1 MSLCLGAGSLGWS
14 DHIAA
19 HYAPGYFARVAMRRQ
34 LPQATCYVA
43 SPQHDIGSWLLVEGV
58 KTGVRRRCLVADTS
72 QPWDRQR
79 HVRTR
84 LIELD
89 YDSAGAI
96 CGSTR
101 LPNRDCPVRVGS
113 TQSIGQ
119 NSRSRVA
126 LWVTGIYQLDGLQ
139 DGMWRRR
146 DDEAK
151 VSHPRII
158 AASPPQMLQAK

>member
-1 MSLCLGAGSLGWS
+1 MSVGLVAKVLMSLCLGAGSLGWS

-72 QPWDRQR
+72 QPWDYER
-79 HVRTR
+79 HVRMR

-113 TQSIGQ
+113 
-119 NSRSRVA
+119 
-126 LWVTGIYQLDGLQ
+126 
-139 DGMWRRR
+139 
-146 DDEAK
+146 
-151 VSHPRII
+151 P
-158 AASPPQMLQAK
+158 

>member
-19 HYAPGYFARVAMRRQ
+19 HYAPGYFGRVALYRQ
-34 LPQATCYVA
+34 LPKADCYVA
-43 SPQHDIGSWLLVEGV
+43 SPQHAIGSWLLIEGV

-79 HVRTR
+79 HVRMR

-89 YDSAGAI
+89 YASAGAI

-101 LPNRDCPVRVGS
+101 LPNRDCPVRVGLA
-113 TQSIGQ
+113 QSIDQ
-119 NSRSRVA
+119 QSARSRVVWA
-126 LWVTGIYQLDGLQ
+126 TSREQRSNLR
-139 DGMWRRR
+139 MP
-146 DDEAK
+146 A
-151 VSHPRII
+151 HP
-158 AASPPQMLQAK
+158 